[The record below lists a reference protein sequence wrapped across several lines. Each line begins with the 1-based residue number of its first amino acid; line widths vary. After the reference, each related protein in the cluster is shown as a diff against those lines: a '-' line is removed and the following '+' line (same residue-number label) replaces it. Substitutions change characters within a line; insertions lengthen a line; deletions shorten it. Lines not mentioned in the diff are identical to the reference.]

1 MLRLPPF
8 TYLAPQS
15 IAEAVRLKAEHGADA
30 MFVAGGSDVYAGMK
44 RGQFE
49 PKVLVALHGIEGLAS
64 VTGDAARGFSIG
76 ACVTLAR
83 LQEHPQIRA
92 HFPALAKAAG
102 LAGSPQLRQTGTIGG
117 NVCLDTRCNYYNQT
131 FEWRK
136 AIAFCMKKDGDICRV
151 APGSAKCVAVS
162 SSDTA
167 PVLCSLGAQVRL
179 VGPLGERKIPIQDL
193 YRDDGMYYLTKQ
205 PDEILTHIDLPPP
218 DGLRCAYWKL
228 RRRGSFDFSVL
239 GVAVALRSEGE
250 TVREARIVLGGVGS
264 QPRAATAAADL
275 LVGRRLTPEVID
287 AAAEAAAKLAKPLD
301 NTDLTM
307 WYRKRMARVYIARA
321 LRELAGLPMA
331 PAG

>member
-136 AIAFCMKKDGDICRV
+136 AIAFCMKKDGDICRG
-151 APGSAKCVAVS
+151 GS
-162 SSDTA
+162 
-167 PVLCSLGAQVRL
+167 R
-179 VGPLGERKIPIQDL
+179 
-193 YRDDGMYYLTKQ
+193 
-205 PDEILTHIDLPPP
+205 
-218 DGLRCAYWKL
+218 
-228 RRRGSFDFSVL
+228 
-239 GVAVALRSEGE
+239 
-250 TVREARIVLGGVGS
+250 
-264 QPRAATAAADL
+264 PRAAPAAAAL

-301 NTDLTM
+301 NTDM
-307 WYRKRMARVYIARA
+307 AHIYRKKVARVYAKRA
-321 LRELAGLPMA
+321 LEEIAGLPIEEG
-331 PAG
+331 P